1 MTEEIQK
8 TEEAAPTTPAPV
20 ELKPNELLVLVQFR
34 RAGRTY
40 TFSTT
45 DPTLKQGDTVM
56 VESDEGPAYAY
67 VVVAPKEPDEKNIP
81 QGLKKVMRRTTA
93 ADTKEHKVLREKALS
108 HFDACKAKIAEH
120 KLPMKLID
128 TEMAEGGRKIIFYFF
143 AEQRV
148 DFRNLV
154 KDLAQALHL
163 RIEMRQIGAR
173 DETKSMGCVGPC
185 GLETCCSQHLRQ
197 FNSISISMAKQQGLT
212 PNPAKLT
219 GMCGKL
225 KCCLEY
231 ECAAYQEMR
240 QGLPKL
246 GAAVHCEKGD
256 GKIIDLNILKRECAV
271 GLYGGGMHRC
281 PCSELRTL
289 SNEERETAVKS
300 AREAHEAQQEERQAR
315 IANRRDRQNKG
326 RPKTGG

>member
-1 MTEEIQK
+1 MTDETQK
-8 TEEAAPTTPAPV
+8 TEETAAKPA
-20 ELKPNELLVLVQFR
+20 ELKPNELSVLVQFR

-40 TFSTT
+40 SFSTT
-45 DPTLKQGDTVM
+45 DPTLKKGDEVM
-56 VESDEGPAYAY
+56 VESEEGPALAF
-67 VVVAPKEPDEKNIP
+67 VVVPPKEHGEGDTI
-81 QGLKKVMRRTTA
+81 QGLKKILRRATE
-93 ADTKEHKVLREKALS
+93 ADSKEHKTLREKALS

-120 KLPMKLID
+120 KLPMKLVD

-154 KDLAQALHL
+154 KDLAQSMHL

-173 DETKSMGCVGPC
+173 DETKYMGCVGPC
-185 GLETCCSQHLRQ
+185 GLETCCSKHLRQ

-231 ECAAYQEMR
+231 ECAAYQELR

-256 GKIIDLNILKRECAV
+256 GKIVDLNILKRECAV
-271 GLYGGGMHRC
+271 NLYGGGMHRC

-289 SNEERETAVKS
+289 SNEEREAAVKA
-300 AREAHEAQQEERQAR
+300 AREAHEVQQEERQAR

-326 RPKTGG
+326 KPKTGG